1 MYNQFWNLKEKPFE
15 NTPDPKFLY
24 HSAQHEEGLSR
35 LLYVVREGKGAG
47 LLTGTYGCGKTLL
60 SRALSR
66 ELEKDIYK
74 VALLT
79 NPRLSDTEMLKMI
92 LHLLGGTQIPQGKG
106 ELLMALEKVFASNAR
121 DGKKTVIVVDEAHAI
136 EDPNIFEELRLLLNY
151 QTDSQFLLTLLL
163 LGQDELKEKVMAIKQ
178 LDQRIALRF
187 HLSALN
193 AEETAGYV
201 NHRLLIAG
209 TKNEIFDEGALATVF
224 ARSGGIPRRI
234 NQICDVSLMTA
245 MSRGSKTV
253 TDEIVREAVESI
265 GG

>member
-1 MYNQFWNLKEKPFE
+1 MYLQYWGLKEKPFE

-24 HSAQHEEGLSR
+24 HSGQHEEGLAR
-35 LLYVVREGKGAG
+35 LMYVVKEGKGAG

-74 VALLT
+74 VAMVT

-106 ELLMALEKVFASNAR
+106 EILMALEKIFSANAR
-121 DGKKTVIVVDEAHAI
+121 DGKKTVVVVDEAHAI
-136 EDPNIFEELRLLLNY
+136 EDPNLFEEIRLLLNY

-163 LGQDELKEKVMAIKQ
+163 LGQDELKDKVTEIKQ
-178 LDQRIALRF
+178 LNQRIGLRF
-187 HLSALN
+187 HLDAL
-193 AEETAGYV
+193 APEETARYV

-209 TKNEIFDEGALATVF
+209 AKSEIFDEKALAMVH

-234 NQICDVSLMTA
+234 NQICDICLMTA
-245 MSRGSKTV
+245 MTHGSKIV
-253 TDEIVREAVESI
+253 TETLVSEAVESI
-265 GG
+265 GE